1 VLLGCRFATRNPVG
15 KKPGFWR
22 NVGYNV
28 RVISHKEAMKQ
39 TNGKRYGLKTA
50 LAKLGITDAPVTVGA
65 LVKVVKENRRPTA
78 GWAAW
83 VLGQMGTDEVV
94 GELEALLSDRS
105 NNDAALWAIWTLG
118 EITSQRAIAALL
130 KALKHGEQDVRWR
143 AAAALGKNRVLKAV
157 PALIETLKN
166 DKDGYVRGK
175 AAAALGNIGSESAVS
190 ALVEGISDEDS
201 YTSGQ
206 TVEALGKIG
215 TELAIKGLLTALQH
229 PDSQVRGSAVFA
241 LGEVGDRGIDGIVG
255 ALEDEDVFVRGRA
268 AKALGELK
276 AEGAIAPLG
285 QRLRVEPEYYVRWNI
300 ADTLGRIGTDK
311 AVKALE
317 FALEDPEP
325 AVQQRAVK
333 SLKQIDSETARA
345 VLEKALS
352 AVAPE
357 VREKMELL
365 LRLEPLPESTAK
377 QAGSLPQIWI
387 TSFSEA
393 AEYIAEKKDSL
404 KYLISIGTP
413 GTPLPAGFE
422 EVPHRLRL
430 EFSDID
436 EPTNEPDMVM
446 PSPGDALKI
455 VEFASLVARKDGDVL
470 VHCHAGVSRST
481 AAALTVWAV
490 LLAAEESSQ
499 ELDAR
504 AMSNVLAARALARP
518 NRWLVEL
525 ADEILEREGKLVEVV
540 EFMVSS

>member
-1 VLLGCRFATRNPVG
+1 
-15 KKPGFWR
+15 
-22 NVGYNV
+22 
-28 RVISHKEAMKQ
+28 MKQ
-39 TNGKRYGLKTA
+39 TNAKRYGLKTA
-50 LAKLGITDAPVTVGA
+50 LAKLGIIDAPVTVEA
-65 LVKVVKENRRPTA
+65 LVKVLKKNQKPTA

-83 VLGQMGTDEVV
+83 VLGQVGTDEVV
-94 GELEALLSDRS
+94 GELEAISLARS
-105 NNDAALWAIWTLG
+105 NNDTALWAVWALG
-118 EITSQRAIAALL
+118 EVGSQRAIATLL
-130 KALKHGEQDVRWR
+130 NALKHGEPEVRWR
-143 AAAALGKNRVLKAV
+143 AAATLGKNRVLEAV

-190 ALVEGISDEDS
+190 ALVEGIFDEDL
-201 YTSGQ
+201 YTSAQ

-215 TELAIKGLLTALQH
+215 TELAVKGLLTALQH
-229 PDSQVRGSAVFA
+229 PDSQVRGEAVFA
-241 LGEVGDRGIDGIVG
+241 LGEVGDRGIDGIAA
-255 ALEDEDVFVRGRA
+255 ALEDKDIFVRGRA
-268 AKALGELK
+268 AKALGELG
-276 AEGAIAPLG
+276 AERAIAPLD
-285 QRLRVEPEYYVRWNI
+285 RCLRVEPGYYVRWNI
-300 ADTLGRIGTDK
+300 AEALGRIGTDK

-345 VLEKALS
+345 ALEKGLS
-352 AVAPE
+352 SFAPE

-365 LRLEPLPESTAK
+365 LRLEPLPESTTETT
-377 QAGSLPQIWI
+377 GNLPQIWI

-393 AEYIAEKKDSL
+393 AEYIAEKRDSL

-413 GTPLPAGFE
+413 GTPLPVGFDS
-422 EVPHRLRL
+422 VPHRLRL

-436 EPTNEPDMVM
+436 EPVSEPDMIM
-446 PSPGDALKI
+446 PSPGDVLKI

-490 LLAAEESSQ
+490 LLGAEESSQ
-499 ELDAR
+499 ELDVR
-504 AMSNVLAARALARP
+504 AMSNVLAATPLARP

-525 ADEILEREGKLVEVV
+525 ADEILGREGKLVEIV
-540 EFMVSS
+540 EFMVYS